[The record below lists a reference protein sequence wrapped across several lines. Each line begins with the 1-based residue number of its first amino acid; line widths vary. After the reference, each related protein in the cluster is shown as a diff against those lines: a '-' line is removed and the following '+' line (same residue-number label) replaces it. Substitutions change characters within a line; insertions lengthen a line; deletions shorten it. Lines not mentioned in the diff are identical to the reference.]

1 LIDWHK
7 SIELDMIDD
16 ELLSSIP
23 EELRRIPVR
32 EETRLRKMRSALE
45 ESTHGSEL
53 KKIAEST
60 KQRNSL

>member
-1 LIDWHK
+1 MIDWHK

-16 ELLSSIP
+16 DLLSSIP

-53 KKIAEST
+53 KKIAENT